1 GLASAPWSS
10 AAARSA
16 TRSSS
21 MRSWA
26 AGDTAAAASPR
37 RVRQKSGGA
46 NGNAGGKRAPAAE
59 AEADSTPSPP
69 PGLLAAVLAFPKT
82 QPYAT
87 NIIIATG
94 KTAAADLMTQVV
106 VEGKSWE
113 QVDWK
118 RNMVFVVFGAGYL
131 GAFQWLIQVNVFS
144 KLFPNMA
151 TFANASWAA
160 KLKDRPG
167 QLNVLY
173 QCFLDAFIHLP
184 LVYLPTFYVVK
195 EMVMGG
201 KANPA
206 EWVQDGVRKYLANWL
221 VDVPQ
226 LIYVWAPTDLV
237 CFSVPLY
244 LRMPLR
250 HVVSF
255 AWTAYLSFL
264 RG

>member
-1 GLASAPWSS
+1 MA
-10 AAARSA
+10 
-16 TRSSS
+16 SSS
-21 MRSWA
+21 
-26 AGDTAAAASPR
+26 
-37 RVRQKSGGA
+37 
-46 NGNAGGKRAPAAE
+46 
-59 AEADSTPSPP
+59 PS
-69 PGLLAAVLAFPKT
+69 PGLLAAVLAFPKA

-87 NIIIATG
+87 NIIVATV
-94 KTAAADLMTQVV
+94 KTAAADLMAQTL
-106 VEGKSWE
+106 VEGKPLAE
-113 QVDWK
+113 VDWK
-118 RNMVFVVFGAGYL
+118 RNLVFVVFGAGYL
-131 GAFQWLIQVNVFS
+131 GAFQWLIQVNFFA

-151 TFANASWAA
+151 AFANASWAT
-160 KLKDRPG
+160 KMGDRQG

-195 EMVMGG
+195 EMVLGG

-206 EWVQDGVRKYLANWL
+206 EWAADGVNKYLTNWW

-226 LIYVWAPTDLV
+226 LIYVWTPTDLV

-255 AWTAYLSFL
+255 AWTVYLSFL